1 MNPGDRIVGCLVGG
15 AIGDAMGGPH
25 ENKPAPVN
33 PYSGGQ
39 WHLSDDTQL
48 TLATCA
54 AIRSARGVSPAAIA
68 AGFTAAFKARRI
80 RGIGAS
86 TYSAL
91 NHLAAGGHWATAGRK
106 GEMAAG
112 NGAAMRIAPLAFL
125 CDPARPEDRTTL
137 RDVCRITHHSDEA
150 YAGALAVAGSVR
162 EVFLRPE
169 EPVQDLL
176 AKVAADLPD
185 TRVRDRLLE
194 VLEFPPST
202 PLATVA
208 ERFGASGYVVES
220 VPLALFAVRAVD
232 DQPFEEIVAGV
243 ISAGGD
249 TDTNASIAGQVA
261 GARVGYQALPEHLV
275 RRLPDWEEIRR
286 EAVAFAEYVQE
297 SRST

>member
-1 MNPGDRIVGCLVGG
+1 MHPADRIVGCLLGG

-33 PYSGGQ
+33 PYTGGQ
-39 WHLSDDTQL
+39 WRLSDDTQL

-54 AIRSARGVSPAAIA
+54 AIRSARSVSPAAIA

-80 RGIGAS
+80 HGIGAS

-125 CDPARPEDRTTL
+125 CDPARPADRTTL

-150 YAGALAVAGSVR
+150 YAGALAVAASIR
-162 EVFLRPE
+162 SFFLRPE
-169 EPVQDLL
+169 EPAEDLL
-176 AKVAADLPD
+176 AEVAADLPD
-185 TRVRDRLLE
+185 TRVRDRLHEL
-194 VLEFPPST
+194 LALPSST

-220 VPLALFAVRAVD
+220 VPLALFAARAAGL
-232 DQPFEEIVAGV
+232 QPFEEIVAGV
-243 ISAGGD
+243 ISVGGD
-249 TDTNASIAGQVA
+249 TDTNASIAGQIA
-261 GARVGYQALPEHLV
+261 GSRIGYEALPDHLV
-275 RRLPDWEEIRR
+275 KRLPDWEEVRR
-286 EAVAFAEYVQE
+286 EALAFAEYVRK
-297 SRST
+297 SAG

>member
-1 MNPGDRIVGCLVGG
+1 MHIDRIVGCLLGG

-25 ENKPAPVN
+25 ENKPAPVD
-33 PYSGGQ
+33 PYTGGE

-68 AGFTAAFKARRI
+68 AGFAAAFKARRV

-86 TYSAL
+86 TYGAL
-91 NHLAAGGHWATAGRK
+91 SHLAAGGHWATAGRK

-125 CDPARPEDRTTL
+125 CDPARPADRTTL

-150 YAGALAVAGSVR
+150 YAGALAVAASVR
-162 EVFLRPE
+162 AFSLRPE
-169 EPVQDLL
+169 DPVEDLL
-176 AKVAADLPD
+176 AEVIADLPD
-185 TRVRDRLLE
+185 TRVRDRLQE
-194 VLEFPPST
+194 VLALPSST
-202 PLATVA
+202 PLATIA

-220 VPLALFAVRAVD
+220 VPLALFAARTAD
-232 DQPFEEIVAGV
+232 HRPFEEILAGV
-243 ISAGGD
+243 ISVGGD
-249 TDTNASIAGQVA
+249 TDTNASMAGQVV
-261 GARVGYQALPEHLV
+261 GVRVGYEALPEHLV

-286 EAVAFAEYVQE
+286 EALAFAEYV
-297 SRST
+297 S